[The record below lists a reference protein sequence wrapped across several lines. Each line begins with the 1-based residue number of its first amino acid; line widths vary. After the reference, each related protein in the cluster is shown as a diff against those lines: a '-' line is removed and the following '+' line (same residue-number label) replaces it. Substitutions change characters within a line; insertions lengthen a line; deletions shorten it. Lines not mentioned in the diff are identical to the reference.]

1 MTSSSPDYSPG
12 FVDSSGFGQSPEN
25 PAPSLFFQSFAID
38 QDLSVYKSFFVTD
51 NVEVGKNVEIKGS
64 LAVKG
69 PGSFGGVVSAAGFT
83 YGGKSFF
90 GANRFVVEA
99 PATFLNS
106 LTTNGASSF
115 GGLLSAAAGIVSQT
129 LSIPPQFTDN
139 QSSQSQSPT
148 LQSPANYQPRDA
160 DGNPINTPIPFV
172 PCTIGQLPA
181 NAVVLAYVPYIE
193 PT

>member
-1 MTSSSPDYSPG
+1 MATSGDNYPAT
-12 FVDSSGFGQSPEN
+12 FVESEGFGQNPEN
-25 PAPSLFFQSFAID
+25 PAPPLFLESIALD
-38 QDLSVYKSFFVTD
+38 QDCSVYGSLYVTK
-51 NVEVGKNVEIKGS
+51 NVEVGKNVLIKGY
-64 LAVKG
+64 LQVNG
-69 PGSFGGVVSAAGFT
+69 PGNFGGVVSAAGFT
-83 YGGKSFF
+83 YGGRSFF

-115 GGLLSAAAGIVSQT
+115 GGLLSAAAGIVSPA
-129 LSIPPQFTDN
+129 LAINPQFDQN
-139 QSSQSQSPT
+139 QQQTP
-148 LQSPANYQPRDA
+148 QNQANYQPRDA

-181 NAVVLAYVPYIE
+181 NAVVLAYVPYIN